1 MLSSLQQRRD
11 LLAGTPIFASAS
23 LKLLG
28 ELAARASM
36 VTLAEN
42 QSLFMKGDPGERLY
56 VVVSGLIHIGAM
68 SPDGREVS
76 YYILGRGDVLGE
88 IAVLDG
94 GQRSADAKAVKDS
107 VLLAVERRDII
118 ALLDQYPA
126 QAIKLVQL
134 LCARLRR
141 ADELL
146 DDMAFL
152 PLSSRLAKYLL
163 TLAKMVGM
171 DAKGAGPAEIRLSQK
186 VLAEHLGITRESVNK
201 VLSKWDQAG
210 IVTLGRGRILIN
222 QVAQLREIASPG

>member
-1 MLSSLQQRRD
+1 
-11 LLAGTPIFASAS
+11 
-23 LKLLG
+23 
-28 ELAARASM
+28 
-36 VTLAEN
+36 
-42 QSLFMKGDPGERLY
+42 
-56 VVVSGLIHIGAM
+56 
-68 SPDGREVS
+68 
-76 YYILGRGDVLGE
+76 
-88 IAVLDG
+88 VLDG